1 MSTGQTEARALIK
14 DEKIGMPPTVTELKM
29 ASLCTF
35 VQVYF
40 FCLRKSESKCHGA
53 RSTNLHA
60 HPSLSSSFLPAA
72 AAVKI
77 KRNVKTEHTK
87 LKSLRASKTSPE

>member
-1 MSTGQTEARALIK
+1 VIK

-29 ASLCTF
+29 ASSCTF
-35 VQVYF
+35 IQVYF
-40 FCLRKSESKCHGA
+40 FPCGNLKSKCHRP

-77 KRNVKTEHTK
+77 KKEI
-87 LKSLRASKTSPE
+87 